1 MKITV
6 EHYDKKISVETNYDD
21 LRYEDFM
28 DLIEKISYSLGYS
41 VDTIKEWFNQEV

>member
-6 EHYDKKISVETNYDD
+6 EQYEQKLSIETGHDD
-21 LRYEDFM
+21 LTYSEFM

-41 VDTIKEWFNQEV
+41 SKSISEWFEE